1 MGSREDAMRALYV
14 ALVLLLPALASDLE
28 ERSTES
34 KTFTNAQLVVVD
46 NVNGSIEA
54 TGYNGTELKVEVS
67 KRIEAETPGRMEAAK
82 REVKLDMTQ
91 SGDTVKL
98 YVDGPFR
105 CRCGGDCCGGEH
117 HPGYQ
122 VYYDFKLQVPS
133 TMRVDLYTVNSG
145 HIKVQ
150 AIGGDFDVK
159 NVNGRID
166 MNDMAGSGTAKTVNG
181 PVTAT
186 FVRNPTA
193 KSSFE
198 TINGNVDLTFRQ
210 GFKGD
215 ARMQTL
221 NGAMYTDFEVTPLPL
236 EPASAETRNGKFVY
250 RRDGATNV
258 RIGSG
263 GPKFNLKTLNGDIFI
278 REAK

>member
-1 MGSREDAMRALYV
+1 MRALCV
-14 ALVLLLPALASDLE
+14 ALMILLPAFASDLE
-28 ERSTES
+28 ERTTES
-34 KTFTNAQLVVVD
+34 KSFTNAQLVMVD
-46 NVNGSIEA
+46 DVNGSIEA
-54 TGYNGTELKVEVS
+54 TGYGGSELKVEVS

-91 SGDTVKL
+91 SGDMVKL

-105 CRCGGDCCGGEH
+105 CHCGGDCCNGEH

-133 TMRVDLYTVNSG
+133 GMRVDLYTVNNG
-145 HIKVQ
+145 HITVHGI
-150 AIGGDFDVK
+150 AGDFDVK

-166 MNDMAGSGTAKTVNG
+166 MMDMGGSGTAKTVNG

-186 FVRNPTA
+186 FVRNPA
-193 KSSFE
+193 SKSSFE
-198 TINGNVDLTFRQ
+198 TINGSVDLTFRK

-221 NGAMYTDFEVTPLPL
+221 NGGMYTDFEVTPLPL

-250 RRDGATNV
+250 RRGGATNV

-263 GPKFNLKTLNGDIFI
+263 GPEFNMKTLNGDIFI

>member
-1 MGSREDAMRALYV
+1 MRVLYV
-14 ALVLLLPALASDLE
+14 AAILLLPAFGSDVE
-28 ERSTES
+28 ERSTETKS
-34 KTFTNAQLVVVD
+34 FSNAQLLLVD
-46 NVNGSIEA
+46 TINGSIEA
-54 TGYNGTELKVEVS
+54 TGYNGSELKVEVS

-91 SGDTVKL
+91 SGDMVKL

-105 CRCGGDCCGGEH
+105 CQCHGDCCDNGCCSGER

-133 TMRVDLYTVNSG
+133 AMRVDLYTVNNG
-145 HIKVQ
+145 HITVRNI
-150 AIGGDFDVK
+150 AGDFDIK

-166 MNDMAGSGTAKTVNG
+166 LADMGGSGRAHTVNG

-186 FVRNPTA
+186 FVRNPTS

-198 TINGNVDLTFRQ
+198 TINGNVDLTFRK
-210 GFKGD
+210 GFQGD
-215 ARMQTL
+215 ARMETM
-221 NGAMYTDFEVTPLPL
+221 NGGMYTDFEVTPLPL
-236 EPASAETRNGKFVY
+236 EQGVAEKRNGKFVY
-250 RRDGATNV
+250 RRHGATSV
-258 RIGSG
+258 RIGAG
-263 GPKFNLKTLNGDIFI
+263 GPEFSMKTLNGDIFI